1 MPKSSNLSTP
11 RKKGLKQGLMI
22 FLLTFLIVPIIA
34 IFIVAADAEPYL
46 IAIASILFSVGGL
59 LRMAYALLME
69 SNDPTDVTLEQN
81 VITTAQTFL
90 GKAPQANA
98 LPPQQSIPT
107 SNYVPPARSWRE
119 TNDLVQPS
127 SVTDETTKLLEN
139 DK

>member
-1 MPKSSNLSTP
+1 
-11 RKKGLKQGLMI
+11 MI

-34 IFIVAADAEPYL
+34 IFTVAADAEPYL
-46 IAIASILFSVGGL
+46 VSIASILFSVGGL
-59 LRMAYALLME
+59 LRMAYALLIE
-69 SNDPTDVTLEQN
+69 ANDPTDVTLEQN

-107 SNYVPPARSWRE
+107 SNYVPPARSWHE